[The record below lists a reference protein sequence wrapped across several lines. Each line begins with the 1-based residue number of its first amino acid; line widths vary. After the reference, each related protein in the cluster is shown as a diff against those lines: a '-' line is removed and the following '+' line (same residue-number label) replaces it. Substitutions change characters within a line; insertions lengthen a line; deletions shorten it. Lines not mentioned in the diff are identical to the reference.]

1 MPLWTVYSNLPTN
14 NHYQDNLYEPPII
27 HSSPACI
34 LCSHHMRSNRL
45 SLSQPSGNEKGK
57 LTLRKNISMY
67 TADTTAFYVSLLRS
81 EVLRN
86 SSVKWQSNASTA
98 HICWMND
105 TSLPPE
111 GYKIS
116 INPKQMTIT
125 SSGERGFVYA
135 VQTLRQWVSGPAGKL
150 TFACA
155 DITDSPVCNGAV
167 LCWIL
172 DASTNGYPPSKSTST
187 WLPCLK

>member
-1 MPLWTVYSNLPTN
+1 M
-14 NHYQDNLYEPPII
+14 NH
-27 HSSPACI
+27 
-34 LCSHHMRSNRL
+34 RL
-45 SLSQPSGNEKGK
+45 SILLLLVSYAAITCGQIVFPSPNQVEMKKGK

-67 TADTTAFYVSLLRS
+67 AADTTAFYVSLLRS

-125 SSGERGFVYA
+125 ASCERGFVYA
-135 VQTLRQWVSGPAGKL
+135 VQTLRQWVSGRPGNL
-150 TFACA
+150 PLPVPTSP
-155 DITDSPVCNGAV
+155 TPPVCNGAV
-167 LCWIL
+167 LCWIP